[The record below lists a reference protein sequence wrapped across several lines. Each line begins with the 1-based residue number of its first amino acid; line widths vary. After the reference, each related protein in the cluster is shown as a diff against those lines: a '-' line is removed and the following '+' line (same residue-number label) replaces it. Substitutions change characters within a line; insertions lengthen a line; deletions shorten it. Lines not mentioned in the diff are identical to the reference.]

1 MRLEVIEPRVR
12 VRPAV
17 ETEVNALF
25 PPIDEIIGPIDD
37 TIDNMERILREAIEA
52 ERQRIRA
59 ATPIGGYYFEFD
71 SWETSNLHWVAPS
84 STAIWPNGHM
94 ELVIRRL
101 SNQFT
106 LKPDRVAPLPD
117 I

>member
-1 MRLEVIEPRVR
+1 MCHEIEVIEPRVR

-84 STAIWPNGHM
+84 SSPSGQTATWNSSSVDCLISS
-94 ELVIRRL
+94 R
-101 SNQFT
+101 
-106 LKPDRVAPLPD
+106 
-117 I
+117 